1 MCKNMIHNH
10 LLWHSKRQDCF
21 KKIISQKLGTVY
33 TLKDFYS
40 SKYLIKDLNARNILT
55 SDKRFTYEEAGK
67 VIEGK

>member
-1 MCKNMIHNH
+1 MIHNH

-40 SKYLIKDLNARNILT
+40 SKHLIKDLNVKSIFGAE
-55 SDKRFTYEEAGK
+55 RFTYEEAGRI
-67 VIEGK
+67 IEGKQVYSF